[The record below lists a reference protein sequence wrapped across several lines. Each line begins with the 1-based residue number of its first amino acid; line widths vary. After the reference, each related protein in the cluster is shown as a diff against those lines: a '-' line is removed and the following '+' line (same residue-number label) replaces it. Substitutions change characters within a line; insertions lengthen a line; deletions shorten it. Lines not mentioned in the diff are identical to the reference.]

1 MPHRMNTR
9 FSAFRFGSDRRG
21 AVSVM
26 FTLMLVPMIICVGA
40 AVDYGRMVQYKA
52 DLQNAVDE
60 AALAGAAAFLDSSEA
75 TNAQDTATNYFY
87 SQFAGLP
94 VGTLTSLTVTPN
106 ANGTINPA
114 LGTASALTVTV
125 TANATIPRTF
135 LTILGV
141 QPLGITATGTAGDPV
156 LTPNLSFT
164 NVSSRACDGNSAF
177 LYQVPKKAN
186 GGGYDYT
193 SVPAFTTGASGN
205 YYEIGT
211 SFAGSSSPYATLP
224 AGQSL
229 PTITA
234 NQPLGFMMQ
243 NITNGNT
250 GNPSCGAPV
259 MGANSYGAPDG
270 AVQEFYSSLLPL
282 GESPSEDS
290 NYTYTA
296 VVTTSGRS
304 GTISSVTVTLPP
316 STIYPDGTTITEPLA
331 PNPYNNLWT
340 YLGGA
345 SNGGA
350 SNCTS
355 STSGSTTTY
364 TCTTQYP
371 TSLSSTTPNCSLYIQ
386 TGVTQS
392 YVNGLNNNSPTPAA
406 AVPNCTGVTPANY
419 PYAAPT
425 CSQISQ
431 LANGTHSASVVYW
444 WDDAGG
450 VGPNEQFYGPASHCT
465 QISSSDPGY
474 GEDCQYQ
481 NNFFAVNCT
490 VSGGSGSGLT
500 QVVLTQ

>member
-1 MPHRMNTR
+1 MTNRMNVGSTLL
-9 FSAFRFGSDRRG
+9 RFGSDRRG
-21 AVSVM
+21 AVAIM
-26 FTLMLVPMIICVGA
+26 FTVMLIPMIITVGV
-40 AVDYGRMVQYKA
+40 AVDYARMVQYKA

-60 AALAGAAAFLDSSEA
+60 AALAGAAAFLDATES

-87 SQFAGLP
+87 AEFNNLP
-94 VGTLTSLTVTPN
+94 VGTLTNLTVTPN

-141 QPLGITATGTAGDPV
+141 QPLAITATGTAGDPV

-186 GGGYDYT
+186 GGGYDYET
-193 SVPAFTTGASGN
+193 VPSFTTGASGN

-234 NQPLGFMMQ
+234 NAPLGFMMQ

-296 VVTTSGRS
+296 VVTTSHGN
-304 GTISSVTVTLPP
+304 ISSVVVTLPP
-316 STIYPDGTTITEPLA
+316 STIYPSGTTINEPIA
-331 PNPYNNLWT
+331 SSSYNNLWT

-345 SNGGA
+345 SNNGT

-355 STSGSTTTY
+355 SSSGNTTTY

-371 TSLSSTTPNCSLYIQ
+371 TSLSSATSNCSLYIQ

-392 YVNGLNNNSPTPAA
+392 YVNGLNNNSATPSA
-406 AVPNCTGVTPANY
+406 AVPNCFGVTPKNY

-425 CSQISQ
+425 CAQISQ
-431 LANGTHSASVVYW
+431 LAKGTTAPAAVYW

-490 VSGGSGSGLT
+490 VSGGGGSGSGLT

>member
-1 MPHRMNTR
+1 
-9 FSAFRFGSDRRG
+9 
-21 AVSVM
+21 M
-26 FTLMLVPMIICVGA
+26 FTVMLIPMIITVGV
-40 AVDYGRMVQYKA
+40 AVDYARMVQYKA

-60 AALAGAAAFLDSSEA
+60 AALAGAAAFLDATES

-87 SQFAGLP
+87 AEFNNLP
-94 VGTLTSLTVTPN
+94 VGTLTNLTVTPN

-141 QPLGITATGTAGDPV
+141 QPLAITATGTAGDPV

-186 GGGYDYT
+186 GGGYDYET
-193 SVPAFTTGASGN
+193 VPSFTTGASGN

-234 NQPLGFMMQ
+234 NAPLGFMMQ

-296 VVTTSGRS
+296 VVTTSHGN
-304 GTISSVTVTLPP
+304 ISSVVVTLPP
-316 STIYPDGTTITEPLA
+316 STIYPSGTTINEPIA
-331 PNPYNNLWT
+331 SSSYNNLWT

-345 SNGGA
+345 SNNGT

-355 STSGSTTTY
+355 SSSGNTTTY

-371 TSLSSTTPNCSLYIQ
+371 TSLSSATSNCSLYIQ

-392 YVNGLNNNSPTPAA
+392 YVNGLNNNSATPSA
-406 AVPNCTGVTPANY
+406 AVPNCFGVTPKNY

-425 CSQISQ
+425 CAQISQ
-431 LANGTHSASVVYW
+431 LAKGTTAPAAVYW

-490 VSGGSGSGLT
+490 VSGGGGSGSGLT